1 MIYLVRINVK
11 IYKEIMQLI
20 TKKKKIQL
28 KNGEDL
34 DRDFSKDMSRAVY
47 EHAFEPYVIL
57 KIPIA
62 IPTDN

>member
-1 MIYLVRINVK
+1 
-11 IYKEIMQLI
+11 MQLI